1 MDTGALP
8 SRGRGRDMPMTKL
21 SAVFSRLK
29 SISRSVFGRP
39 ALFASVAV
47 TGLLIGGRQLSLIAL
62 QTDPLEPWELSAY
75 DRMLQLRPP
84 LPPDSRL
91 LVVKVTETDIQAQ
104 GEWPV
109 SDAVINRLLKN
120 LQAHD
125 PAVIGLDIYRDFAQ
139 PPGTE
144 ALAQQLQGS
153 DRIIP
158 ACQLSDEENPSIPPP
173 PGVPESRAGFSDI
186 PLDQPNGTVRR
197 GLLFVGPDPATT
209 TGCTT
214 PFSLSFQLARGY
226 LQRQGIEPRLT
237 SQEHLRFGDV
247 VFKPL
252 SPNSGGYRGLDSGGY
267 QILLNYRSP
276 DNLAPSLTLT
286 EVLDNQF
293 DPSLVKNRIVLIG
306 VTAPSEKDIFVT
318 PYSSFEKQLQKMPG
332 VEIHGHIVSQLLSAV
347 LDGRSQFWFWPAW
360 GEILWLWGWSLV
372 GGVIVRMTRNPTQ
385 LLLGESLA
393 LCALVGSSVALFF
406 ASAWVPVV
414 APILGAIA
422 TGTIVLAYS
431 AYKAERER
439 IAAEKERHYIEQKV
453 REREENIA
461 LLQNL
466 LKEKEYNPPTTH
478 KETALAEQAAIPAEE
493 FTEALEESEADEET
507 DASTAIWNPQ
517 DLASQEASTKARRR
531 QTNLLAGRYQI
542 NRILGSGGF
551 GFTYLA
557 EDAHRPGAPQCVV
570 KHLRPARQDERFLQ
584 VARRLFRTEAEI
596 LEKLSSH
603 LQVPHP
609 IPQLLAY
616 FEENKEFYLVQEY
629 IQGEPL
635 SDELPVDKRLPEQ
648 QVIELLKGV
657 LEILTFVHKH
667 SVVHR
672 DIKPSNIM
680 RRQQDNQFVLIDFG
694 AVKHIQPQ
702 ENTDHT
708 ISIGTPGYAPP
719 EQYTGHPSFSSDI
732 YALGMIAIQALT
744 GIPPNKLTLSEETG
758 QVSWRHLAKVGED
771 FAQIVDKMVRYHFVD
786 RYQSAEMVLQDLVKL
801 EEGE

>member
-1 MDTGALP
+1 
-8 SRGRGRDMPMTKL
+8 MTKL
-21 SAVFSRLK
+21 SAVWSRLK
-29 SISRSVFGRP
+29 GVSRSVFGRP
-39 ALFASVAV
+39 ALLASLAV
-47 TGLLIGGRQLSLIAL
+47 TGLLVGGRQLSLTVL
-62 QTDPLEPWELSAY
+62 QSDPLESWELSAY
-75 DRMLQLRPP
+75 DRMLQLRPA

-91 LVVKVTETDIQAQ
+91 LVVKVTEADIQAQ

-109 SDAVINRLLKN
+109 SDAVIDRLLKN
-120 LQAHD
+120 LQVHE

-139 PPGTE
+139 PPGEE
-144 ALAQQLQGS
+144 ALAQRLQTS

-186 PLDQPNGTVRR
+186 PLDRPNGTVRR

-214 PFSLSFQLARGY
+214 PFSLSFQLARSY
-226 LQRQGIEPRLT
+226 LQQQGIEPRLT
-237 SQEHLRFGDV
+237 PQEHLRFGDV

-286 EVLDNQF
+286 EVLKNQF
-293 DPSLVKNRIVLIG
+293 DPNLVKNRIVLIG
-306 VTAPSEKDIFVT
+306 VTAPSEKDTFVT
-318 PYSSFEKQLQKMPG
+318 PYSSFQKRLEKMPG

-360 GEILWLWGWSLV
+360 GEILWLWSWSLT
-372 GGVIVRMTRNPTQ
+372 GGFIVRITRNPTQ
-385 LLLGESLA
+385 LVLGESLA
-393 LCALVGSSVALFF
+393 LSVLVGSSVALFF
-406 ASAWVPVV
+406 ASGWVPVA
-414 APILGAIA
+414 APMLGAIA

-439 IAAEKERHYIEQKV
+439 IAAEKERLYIEQKV

-478 KETALAEQAAIPAEE
+478 KETAIAEQAAIPFGESTQE
-493 FTEALEESEADEET
+493 FTEELEESEADEDEGDT
-507 DASTAIWNPQ
+507 YIWSPEDAVSR
-517 DLASQEASTKARRR
+517 EASAR
-531 QTNLLAGRYQI
+531 TNSQRTSLLGGRYRI
-542 NRILGSGGF
+542 NRVLGSGGF
-551 GFTYLA
+551 GYTYLA
-557 EDAHRPGAPQCVV
+557 EDTHRPGSPQCVV
-570 KHLRPARQDERFLQ
+570 KRLSPARQDERFLQ

-616 FEENKEFYLVQEY
+616 FEDKKEFYLVQEY

-635 SDELPVDKRLPEQ
+635 SEELPVDKRLPEE
-648 QVIELLKGV
+648 QVIALLKGV

-680 RRQQDNQFVLIDFG
+680 RRQQDSQFVLIDFG
-694 AVKHIQPQ
+694 AVKQIQPQ
-702 ENTDHT
+702 ENSDRT

-744 GIPPNKLTLSEETG
+744 GIPPNKLELSEETG
-758 QVSWRHLAKVGED
+758 QVNWRHLANVRED
-771 FAQIVDKMVRYHFVD
+771 LAQLVDKMVRYHFVD
-786 RYQSAEMVLQDLVKL
+786 RYQSAELVLQDLVKL
-801 EEGE
+801 E